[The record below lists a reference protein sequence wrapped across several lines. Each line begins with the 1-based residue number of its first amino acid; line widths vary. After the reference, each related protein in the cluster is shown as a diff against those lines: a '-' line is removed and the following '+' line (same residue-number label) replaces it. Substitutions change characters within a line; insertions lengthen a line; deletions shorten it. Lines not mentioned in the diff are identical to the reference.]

1 QRAAVLERTRAL
13 EVLQLDAQA
22 ARHGVRERECGRA
35 RREHDAVPDT
45 VPGGLDVGER
55 WHRSMKLGA
64 GASLR
69 ESPSRLPAPGSRSRG
84 GAEYWLT
91 RRRGGSEGAE
101 GCFCVYGAAETSR
114 RIQGACGMVVCS
126 GRVGVRGVHAAAPG
140 GPPGAMGPDSTGRTD
155 IIFDRESGR
164 VTPGSTRNA
173 ARPGIPPPRLR
184 VSV

>member
-1 QRAAVLERTRAL
+1 QRAAVVERARAL
-13 EVLQLDAQA
+13 EVLRRDEQA

-91 RRRGGSEGAE
+91 RRRGERGGSEGAE

-114 RIQGACGMVVCS
+114 RIEGSCDMVVCS
-126 GRVGVRGVHAAAPG
+126 GRVRVRGVKPASPRSIRG
-140 GPPGAMGPDSTGRTD
+140 GMSKDPTGRNH
-155 IIFDRESGR
+155 IHHERGSGR
-164 VTPGSTRNA
+164 GTLGSTK
-173 ARPGIPPPRLR
+173 
-184 VSV
+184 